1 MQYRAIGKTGM
12 SASIIGFG
20 GEHLDGKPYADVQ
33 ETVNAAMEHGI
44 NMLDM
49 FMPGDEIRSNFGKAL
64 KGNRDKFIIQ
74 GHIGSTDVNQQYDI
88 SRDLPTCKKYFEK
101 LLTNLQTDYIDV
113 GMLFF
118 IDSEEDFEA
127 MCHSDITAYAQK
139 LKQAGTIR
147 AIGASSHNPLI
158 AKKVVETG
166 LIDLLMFSI
175 NPAFDMVPAEGS
187 VFDLM
192 ENPESGKSSFQ
203 GIRPD
208 RLELYQ
214 LCEQRDV
221 AITVMKTLGAGK
233 LLSKEHTPFNQP
245 LTVQQCIHY
254 ALTRPAVVSTM
265 LGFKSR
271 NEVLDA
277 VRYLEMTDSERDY
290 THVVSSMQN
299 NFDGHC
305 VYCSH
310 CQPCPVGID
319 IASLNKYLD
328 IAKLDEANVPPS
340 IRQHYS
346 AMTNHGSDCI
356 QCGNCESR
364 CPFSVPII
372 GNMEHAASV
381 FGK

>member
-1 MQYRAIGKTGM
+1 MQYRKIGNTGM
-12 SASIIGFG
+12 SSSIIGFG

-33 ETVNAAMEHGI
+33 DTVNAAMENGI
-44 NMLDM
+44 DMLDI
-49 FMPGDEIRSNFGKAL
+49 FMPGDEIRSNFGRAI
-64 KGNRDKFIIQ
+64 KGNRDKFLIQ

-88 SRDLPTCKKYFEK
+88 SRDLPTCRKYFEK
-101 LLTNLQTDYIDV
+101 LLRNLQTDYIDV

-118 IDSEEDFEA
+118 IDSEQDFQAIFDSEI
-127 MCHSDITAYAQK
+127 ITYVQK
-139 LKQAGTIR
+139 LKQQGTIR

-166 LIDLLMFSI
+166 VVELLMFSI
-175 NPAFDMVPAEGS
+175 NPAFDMLPVDTS
-187 VFDLM
+187 VFDVM
-192 ENPESGKSSFQ
+192 EHPEASKDAFR

-214 LCEQRDV
+214 LCQQRDV

-233 LLSKEHTPFNQP
+233 LLSKEHTPFNRP

-271 NEVLDA
+271 DEVLEA
-277 VRYLEMTDSERDY
+277 VRYLDMTDSERDY
-290 THVVSSMQN
+290 THVVNSMQN

-319 IASLNKYLD
+319 IAALNKYLD
-328 IAKLDEANVPPS
+328 IAKLDQQNVPPS
-340 IRQHYS
+340 IRQHYGS
-346 AMTNHGSDCI
+346 MTSHGSDCI

-372 GNMEHAASV
+372 KNMEEAASV
-381 FGK
+381 FGE

>member
-1 MQYRAIGKTGM
+1 MQYRKIGKTDM
-12 SASIIGFG
+12 AASIIGFG
-20 GEHLDGKPYADVQ
+20 GEHLDGKPYADV
-33 ETVNAAMEHGI
+33 EATVNAAMDHGI

-49 FMPGDEIRSNFGKAL
+49 FMPGDDIRANFGKAM
-64 KGNRDKFIIQ
+64 KGNRDKFLIQ
-74 GHIGSTDVNQQYDI
+74 GHIGSTDVNEKYDM
-88 SRDLPTCKKYFEK
+88 SRDLPTCQKYFEK
-101 LLTNLQTDYIDV
+101 LLKNLQTDYIDV

-118 IDSEEDFEA
+118 IDSQEDFDA
-127 MCHSDITAYAQK
+127 IFNSDIVTYAQK
-139 LKQAGTIR
+139 LKQQGTIR

-166 LIDLLMFSI
+166 IVELLMFSI
-175 NPAFDMVPAEGS
+175 NPAFDMVPAESS

-192 ENPESGKSSFQ
+192 ENPEAGKTTLQ

-208 RLELYQ
+208 RLALYR

-254 ALTRPAVVSTM
+254 ALTRPAVVST
-265 LGFKSR
+265 LVGFKSPS
-271 NEVLDA
+271 EVLEA
-277 VRYLEMTDSERDY
+277 VRYLDMTDSELDY
-290 THVVSSMQN
+290 THVVNSMQN

-319 IASLNKYLD
+319 IAALNKYLD
-328 IAKLDEANVPPS
+328 IAKLDVQNVPPS
-340 IRQHYS
+340 IRQHYD
-346 AMTNHGSDCI
+346 AMANHGSDCI
-356 QCGNCESR
+356 QCGSCESR
-364 CPFSVPII
+364 CPFAVPII
-372 GNMEHAASV
+372 NNMSNAASL